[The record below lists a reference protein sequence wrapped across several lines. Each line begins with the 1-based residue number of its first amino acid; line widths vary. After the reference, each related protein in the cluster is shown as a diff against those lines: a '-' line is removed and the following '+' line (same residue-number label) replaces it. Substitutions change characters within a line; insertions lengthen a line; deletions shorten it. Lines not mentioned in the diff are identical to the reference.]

1 MTRDE
6 IRNINDDYGFRG
18 AIPYIYTNGH
28 NWFILWWK
36 DTPIQL
42 AGWSC
47 NKYVT
52 TNQIPS

>member
-28 NWFILWWK
+28 
-36 DTPIQL
+36 
-42 AGWSC
+42 
-47 NKYVT
+47 KYVT

>member
-6 IRNINDDYGFRG
+6 IRNINDDYGFRK